1 MNRILLLQQ
10 TPVTPAFIVSSTSPR
25 SYYALENVSRKLRC
39 GHHCFISVPFC
50 GVSCHMG
57 VSLSESETQSTVAT
71 QGLAEYSI
79 TTRQNDTDGGWSAPL
94 FQRLQHKCSNITPPF
109 PLNPHP
115 SRNQTADESQESPS
129 HAPLSSPQPP
139 PSTHK
144 NSITIPD
151 QDQDTAS
158 PAEPQSCK
166 TDQPSSVAVIPKLAR
181 SGPRVFDKV
190 RAFEERRASVDP
202 PGGVGSGPGRAASFD
217 SGGPG
222 RDEGRALQGATQ
234 KRAAFKQRASS
245 LEDKTS
251 YSQRVQSYQ
260 SKFAEELQRIKK
272 LVGKPNLKKAYSTE
286 QLSQKDRL
294 TTGKLEP
301 IPPQVV
307 KKLEARER
315 AMEERGE
322 SGRSQVSLQSK
333 GLEGRSNNPE
343 KDNMTQPDTRGKPA
357 DRSSLGST
365 VKTSVTME
373 TVPVHQLPG
382 QPLPTAT
389 RTSLSRFGED
399 PPF

>member
-1 MNRILLLQQ
+1 MRHK
-10 TPVTPAFIVSSTSPR
+10 A
-25 SYYALENVSRKLRC
+25 
-39 GHHCFISVPFC
+39 
-50 GVSCHMG
+50 
-57 VSLSESETQSTVAT
+57 QSKT
-71 QGLAEYSI
+71 QGLTEYSI
-79 TTRQNDTDGGWSAPL
+79 TTRQNHANGGLSAPL
-94 FQRLQHKCSNITPPF
+94 FQRLQHKCSNVTPPF

-115 SRNQTADESQESPS
+115 SRNQTADDSQEGPS
-129 HAPLSSPQPP
+129 HAPLSRPQPA

-144 NSITIPD
+144 ISTAIPN

-158 PAEPQSCK
+158 PAEPQSSQ
-166 TDQPSSVAVIPKLAR
+166 TDQPSAVAVVPKLAR

-190 RAFEERRASVDP
+190 RAFEERRASVDS

-217 SGGPG
+217 SGGPSK
-222 RDEGRALQGATQ
+222 DRALQGATQ

-251 YSQRVQSYQ
+251 YSQKVQSYQ

-315 AMEERGE
+315 AMEDRGAGE
-322 SGRSQVSLQSK
+322 GDGSGGSQVPPQSE
-333 GLEGRSNNPE
+333 GLEGRSNNSAKE
-343 KDNMTQPDTRGKPA
+343 RMTQPDTRGKPA
-357 DRSSLGST
+357 ERSSRGSA

-373 TVPVHQLPG
+373 TAPVHQLPG

-399 PPF
+399 LPF

>member
-1 MNRILLLQQ
+1 
-10 TPVTPAFIVSSTSPR
+10 
-25 SYYALENVSRKLRC
+25 
-39 GHHCFISVPFC
+39 
-50 GVSCHMG
+50 MG
-57 VSLSESETQSTVAT
+57 VLLSETETQSTVET
-71 QGLAEYSI
+71 PGLTEYSI
-79 TTRQNDTDGGWSAPL
+79 TTRQNNTDGGLSAPL
-94 FQRLQHKCSNITPPF
+94 FQRLQHKCSNVTPPF

-115 SRNQTADESQESPS
+115 SRNQTADESQECPS
-129 HAPLSSPQPP
+129 HAPLSPPQPP

-144 NSITIPD
+144 NSIPIPNK
-151 QDQDTAS
+151 DQDTAS
-158 PAEPQSCK
+158 PAEPQSSK
-166 TDQPSSVAVIPKLAR
+166 TDQIPRLAR

-202 PGGVGSGPGRAASFD
+202 PGGVSSGPGRAASFD
-217 SGGPG
+217 SGGPSK
-222 RDEGRALQGATQ
+222 DEGRALQGASQ

-294 TTGKLEP
+294 TAGKLEP

-315 AMEERGE
+315 AMEDRRAGERDA
-322 SGRSQVSLQSK
+322 SGGSRVSPQSE
-333 GLEGRSNNPE
+333 GPEGRSDNPE
-343 KDNMTQPDTRGKPA
+343 KERMTQPDTRGKPV
-357 DRSSLGST
+357 DRSSQGST

-399 PPF
+399 HPL